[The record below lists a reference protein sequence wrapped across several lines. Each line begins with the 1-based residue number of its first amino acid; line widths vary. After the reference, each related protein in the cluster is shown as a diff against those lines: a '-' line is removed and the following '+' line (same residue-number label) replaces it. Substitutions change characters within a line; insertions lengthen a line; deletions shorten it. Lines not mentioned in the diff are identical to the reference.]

1 MAISFKR
8 WKNIIQRF
16 SHCYEI
22 IYILGVTNKPLIAK
36 TSHNIKS
43 HTGKVRKMM
52 LSAAHTADCW
62 KVNTWGRAVFAF
74 GQRTTKQSHGKWHW
88 KQNRHTVNTK
98 HTICVHVGLHLHAY
112 RFTCTQT
119 WTHTCMHT
127 FTHIYIHMHTHILVV
142 FNIPNAKLL

>member
-16 SHCYEI
+16 SHCYKI

-52 LSAAHTADCW
+52 LSAAHTEDCW

-74 GQRTTKQSHGKWHW
+74 GQRTGQKSGTGSKTDTLPI
-88 KQNRHTVNTK
+88 QNIQYV
-98 HTICVHVGLHLHAY
+98 CMWAY
-112 RFTCTQT
+112 TYMHIDRFICTQT

-127 FTHIYIHMHTHILVV
+127 IYTSIHTHAHTHISG
-142 FNIPNAKLL
+142 FQHS